1 MVVVLQRCKS
11 AKVKVLDKVIASIKK
26 GMVLFIGVEDAD
38 SETDVQFLVDKISVL
53 RIFNDKNNKTN
64 LSIKDVNGS
73 ILIISQFTLC
83 ADISKGRRP
92 SFFKAAN
99 HQKGEKLYKNFISEL
114 SKKKITCQNGQFGSL
129 MDIDLIND
137 GPFTLVLNSNKS

>member
-1 MVVVLQRCKS
+1 
-11 AKVKVLDKVIASIKK
+11 
-26 GMVLFIGVEDAD
+26 MVLFIGVEDAD

-92 SFFKAAN
+92 SFFKAAD
-99 HQKGEKLYKNFISEL
+99 HQKGEKLYKNFISKL
-114 SKKKITCQNGQFGSL
+114 SKKKITCQNGEFGSS

>member
-11 AKVKVLDKVIASIKK
+11 AKVIVSDKVIASIKK

-92 SFFKAAN
+92 SFFKAAH
-99 HQKGEKLYKNFISEL
+99 HQKGEKLYKNFISKL
-114 SKKKITCQNGQFGSL
+114 SKKKINCQNGEFGSS

>member
-11 AKVKVLDKVIASIKK
+11 AKVIVLEKVIASIKQ

-38 SETDVQFLVDKISVL
+38 SEKDVQFLVDKISVL